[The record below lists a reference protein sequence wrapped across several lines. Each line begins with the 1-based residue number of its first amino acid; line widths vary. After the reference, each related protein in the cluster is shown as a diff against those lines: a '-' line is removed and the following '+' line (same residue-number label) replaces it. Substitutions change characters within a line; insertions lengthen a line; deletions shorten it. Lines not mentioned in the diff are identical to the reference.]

1 LFTIVQTSDIYTI
14 KPISGM
20 VELGGSKTYD
30 GKAGIPSIHVKLAEG
45 VTSSLIPEQV
55 TLSNTDY
62 TVDTQ

>member
-1 LFTIVQTSDIYTI
+1 
-14 KPISGM
+14 M

-62 TVDTQ
+62 TVDTQSAKIWLTLAAMQSN